1 MKLSY
6 SKLIELFEQENIPDI
21 IGYID
26 DFSLLANSLIKK
38 GEFDKLD
45 NCLYIQIT
53 DEIDHH
59 TTEIIRRKMDN
70 EITRF
75 MPRKVVFDFS
85 KVSFMDSAGIGL
97 LIGRYKLAKML
108 GGVAEITNTS
118 KSIEKVL
125 EMSGITRIIPIIQ
138 NSKVS

>member
-1 MKLSY
+1 MTS
-6 SKLIELFEQENIPDI
+6 
-21 IGYID
+21 
-26 DFSLLANSLIKK
+26 
-38 GEFDKLD
+38 EFDELD

-53 DEIDHH
+53 EEIDHH
-59 TTEIIRRKMDN
+59 STQIIRRKMDN

-75 MPRKVVFDFS
+75 MHRKVVFDFN

>member
-1 MKLSY
+1 MTS
-6 SKLIELFEQENIPDI
+6 
-21 IGYID
+21 
-26 DFSLLANSLIKK
+26 
-38 GEFDKLD
+38 EFDELD

-53 DEIDHH
+53 EEIDHH
-59 TTEIIRRKMDN
+59 STQIIRRKMDN

-75 MPRKVVFDFS
+75 MPIKVVFDFS

>member
-1 MKLSY
+1 MTS
-6 SKLIELFEQENIPDI
+6 
-21 IGYID
+21 
-26 DFSLLANSLIKK
+26 
-38 GEFDKLD
+38 EFDELD

-53 DEIDHH
+53 EEIDHH

-97 LIGRYKLAKML
+97 IIGRYKLVDML
-108 GGVAEITNTS
+108 GGKVKVTNLTTPVR
-118 KSIEKVL
+118 KIF
-125 EMSGITRIIPIIQ
+125 EMSGILRIIPEIKNENIEH
-138 NSKVS
+138 KMTKIKGGTIWRIYMIMKWK

>member
-1 MKLSY
+1 MTS
-6 SKLIELFEQENIPDI
+6 
-21 IGYID
+21 
-26 DFSLLANSLIKK
+26 
-38 GEFDKLD
+38 EFDELD

-53 DEIDHH
+53 EEIDHH
-59 TTEIIRRKMDN
+59 STQIIRRKMDN

-97 LIGRYKLAKML
+97 LIVRYKLAKML